1 MVNRI
6 IVAAVCR
13 NVPQLVFLRGIRR
26 IPPALERLIRIT
38 TRRQRVGLSRKI
50 AAEELL
56 QPGRIRNSLFQR
68 LPVQLIIALLNAA
81 RIIHQNVIADQIRRR
96 QRSTRRIDRLK
107 DLLRIIILAQRK

>member
-13 NVPQLVFLRGIRR
+13 NVTQLIFFRGFRE
-26 IPPALERLIRIT
+26 IPPALKCRICIT
-38 TRRQRVGLSRKI
+38 PRRQRIRLLCKI
-50 AAEELL
+50 ETEELL

-68 LPVQLIIALLNAA
+68 LPVQLVVALLNAA